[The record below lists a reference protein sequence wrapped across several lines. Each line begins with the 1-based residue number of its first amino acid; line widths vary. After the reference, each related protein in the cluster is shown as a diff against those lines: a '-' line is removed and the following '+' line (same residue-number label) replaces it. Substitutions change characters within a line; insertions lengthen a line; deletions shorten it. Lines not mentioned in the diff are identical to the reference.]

1 MDITKYAFVQV
12 ENQKYENID
21 LSLDNKYFSN
31 LRIHQLRVSAGRSVS
46 LIALTSNPLPAG
58 LWSSDSS
65 FVVWLATDL
74 FDAWSG
80 KSPDSLESCRFQ
92 RRRVVGELRSRLCRN
107 SQRTVK
113 RTSCS
118 RSIPHAPDECL
129 FGALWKFPVQK
140 TTCENRTGENK
151 TIQTD
156 SFRSR

>member
-92 RRRVVGELRSRLCRN
+92 RRRVVGELECYSEAAFVATLKGPLKEPHVHEAFPTHLMSACSVLCGSSRF
-107 SQRTVK
+107 K
-113 RTSCS
+113 
-118 RSIPHAPDECL
+118 
-129 FGALWKFPVQK
+129 
-140 TTCENRTGENK
+140 
-151 TIQTD
+151 
-156 SFRSR
+156 